1 MEYHVTLPLLLC
13 QKGKQH
19 LIMETQTMERNFS
32 VQSVLIDSP
41 AEKVFNFIAE
51 PSNLPK
57 WTNAFKNAD
66 HKSAL
71 LVTPA
76 GEMKIGL
83 ETKASNETG
92 TIDWYMKMPDGS
104 IGKAY
109 SRVVEDSDGKSI
121 YSFILLAPPV
131 PIEKLEGT
139 LKEQEGILSK
149 ELRNLKRILE

>member
-1 MEYHVTLPLLLC
+1 
-13 QKGKQH
+13 
-19 LIMETQTMERNFS
+19 METQTMETNFS

-41 AEKVFNFIAE
+41 VDKVFSFIAD
-51 PSNLPK
+51 PSNLP
-57 WTNAFKNAD
+57 N

-71 LVTPA
+71 FVTPA
-76 GEMKIGL
+76 GEIKIGL

-92 TIDWYMKMPDGS
+92 TIDWHMKMPDGS

-109 SRVVEDSDGKSI
+109 SRVLENSDGKSI
-121 YSFILLAPPV
+121 YSFILLTPPV

>member
-1 MEYHVTLPLLLC
+1 VSKE
-13 QKGKQH
+13 KNN
-19 LIMETQTMERNFS
+19 IMETQTLETNFS
-32 VQSVLIDSP
+32 VQRVSIDIA
-41 AEKVFNFIAE
+41 AEKVFNFIAD

-57 WTNAFKNAD
+57 WASAFKSAD

-71 LVTPA
+71 FVTPA

-83 ETKASNETG
+83 ETKAFKEAG

-104 IGKAY
+104 VGKAY
-109 SRVVEDSDGKSI
+109 SRVVENSDRKSI

-139 LKEQEGILSK
+139 LKEQEEVLRK
-149 ELRNLKRILE
+149 ELKNLKRILE

>member
-1 MEYHVTLPLLLC
+1 
-13 QKGKQH
+13 
-19 LIMETQTMERNFS
+19 METNFS
-32 VQSVLIDSP
+32 VQSVLIDLS
-41 AEKVFNFIAE
+41 AEKVFNFIAD

-57 WTNAFKNAD
+57 WTNAFKSAD

-71 LVTPA
+71 FVTPA

-83 ETKASNETG
+83 ETKASKETG

-104 IGKAY
+104 VGKAF
-109 SRVVEDSDGKSI
+109 SRVVENSDGKSI

-139 LKEQEGILSK
+139 LKEQEGILTK
-149 ELRNLKRILE
+149 ELKNLKRILE

>member
-1 MEYHVTLPLLLC
+1 
-13 QKGKQH
+13 
-19 LIMETQTMERNFS
+19 METQTTEKNFS

-41 AEKVFNFIAE
+41 ADKVFSFIAD
-51 PSNLPK
+51 PANLPK
-57 WTNAFKNAD
+57 WTNAFKSAD

-71 LVTPA
+71 FVTPA

-83 ETKASNETG
+83 ETRASKETG
-92 TIDWYMKMPDGS
+92 TIDWHMRIPDGS
-104 IGKAY
+104 IGEAF
-109 SRVVEDSDGKSI
+109 SRLIENADGKSI

-149 ELRNLKRILE
+149 ELKNLKRILE

>member
-1 MEYHVTLPLLLC
+1 VS
-13 QKGKQH
+13 KGKT
-19 LIMETQTMERNFS
+19 IFMGTQTMEQNFS
-32 VQSVLIDSP
+32 IQSVLIDSSTD
-41 AEKVFNFIAE
+41 KVFNFIAE

-57 WTNAFKNAD
+57 WTNAFKDAD

-83 ETKASNETG
+83 ETKATMETG
-92 TIDWYMKMPDGS
+92 TIDWHMKMPDGS

-109 SRVVEDSDGKSI
+109 SRVVENSDGKSI

-131 PIEKLEGT
+131 PIEQLEGT
-139 LKEQEGILSK
+139 LKEQEGILNK
-149 ELRNLKRILE
+149 ELKNLKRILE

>member
-1 MEYHVTLPLLLC
+1 
-13 QKGKQH
+13 
-19 LIMETQTMERNFS
+19 METQTMETNFS

-41 AEKVFNFIAE
+41 VDKVFSFIAD

-57 WTNAFKNAD
+57 WTNAFKSAD

-71 LVTPA
+71 FVTPA
-76 GEMKIGL
+76 GEIKIGL

-92 TIDWYMKMPDGS
+92 TIDWHMKMPDGS

-109 SRVVEDSDGKSI
+109 SRVLENSDGKSI
-121 YSFILLAPPV
+121 YSFILLTPPV